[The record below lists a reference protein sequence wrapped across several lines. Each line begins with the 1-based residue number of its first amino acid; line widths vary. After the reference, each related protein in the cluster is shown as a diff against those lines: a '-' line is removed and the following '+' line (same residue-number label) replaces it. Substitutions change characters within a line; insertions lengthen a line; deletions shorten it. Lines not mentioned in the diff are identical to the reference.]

1 MPSTSIKFPYGIA
14 DFQKIREEGYLYI
27 DRTDR
32 IPLMEEAGGQLL
44 FLRPRRFGK
53 SLWLSTL
60 ENYYDLAKADR
71 FEAIFGGL
79 AVGRNPTPRR
89 NGYYVM
95 TWDFSAV
102 DTQGDVDHIR
112 RALYRHIDV
121 CINRFLGRYPEL
133 DRIDLTDDAIANFQA
148 LVSAIDKTDRK
159 LYLLIDEYDN
169 FANEAMVNRS
179 PGADRYRDL
188 VSGEG
193 VLRSLFKAVKST
205 ARGQG
210 LDRVFMTGVSPVVM
224 SDISSGYN
232 IIKTVSHQPEYND
245 LCGFTAGELS
255 GILDRVAGE
264 CGLSRERTREAM
276 ETMRAFYNGYCFSA
290 RRLSSEPDDLI
301 YNPTLAVYFLK
312 ELARYREYPERIL
325 DTNLAMDRNRIR
337 FVAGLPHGER
347 LVTRALAANDA
358 DPERG
363 ILVERLADRFGVEDM
378 LDISGGS
385 GNAVDDTFL
394 ASLLYYLGVLT
405 LGGRSER
412 GELRLTIPNL
422 AVRSLYAERLRDAL
436 LPEYEGREERRAAAI
451 RLYAHAD
458 LEPLCDFIERR
469 FFKAFDNRDLRW
481 SNELTVKTAFL
492 TLLFNDTFYIM
503 DSETAIDRGYGDLIL
518 VLRPDM
524 RRYKLLDH
532 LLEFK
537 YLPWKVLGVKG
548 GEGRKTSREALRKVP
563 AVAERFEAA
572 EAQLARYRKTLEEVY
587 GERLRLHTHAVVCIG
602 MERLVWQSTH
612 EYNEDRNP

>member
-1 MPSTSIKFPYGIA
+1 MARTPIKFPYGIA
-14 DFQKIREEGYLYI
+14 DFQKIREEGYLYV

-32 IPLMEEAGGQLL
+32 IPLMEEAGSQLL

-60 ENYYDLAKADR
+60 ENYYDLAKGDR
-71 FEAIFGGL
+71 FETIFGSL
-79 AVGRNPTPRR
+79 AVGRDPTPRR

-95 TWDFSAV
+95 TWDFSTV
-102 DTQGDVDHIR
+102 DTQGNVDYIR
-112 RALYRHIDV
+112 KALYRHIDV
-121 CINRFLGRYPEL
+121 CIDRFLGRYPEL

-148 LVSAIDKTDRK
+148 LVNTVGKTDRK

-169 FANEAMVNRS
+169 FANEVMVNRS
-179 PGADRYRDL
+179 PEADRYRDL

-193 VLRSLFKAVKST
+193 VLRSLFKAIKST

-232 IIKTVSHQPEYND
+232 IVETISHQPEYND
-245 LCGFTAGELS
+245 LCGFTAEELS
-255 GILDRVAGE
+255 GILERVAGD
-264 CGLSRERTREAM
+264 CGLSREQALEAM

-301 YNPTLAVYFLK
+301 YNPTLATYFLK
-312 ELARYREYPERIL
+312 ELARYCEYPERIL
-325 DTNLAMDRNRIR
+325 DTNLAMDRNRIH

-347 LVTRALAANDA
+347 LVTRALAADNA

-378 LDISGGS
+378 LDIPKGDT
-385 GNAVDDTFL
+385 VDDTFL

-405 LGGRSER
+405 LSGRNER

-422 AVRSLYAERLRDAL
+422 VVRSLYAERLRDAL
-436 LPEYEGREERRAAAI
+436 LPDYDGREERRAAAI
-451 RLYAHAD
+451 RFYAHAD
-458 LEPLCDFIERR
+458 LEPLCDFVERR

-492 TLLFNDTFYIM
+492 ALLFNDTFYIV
-503 DSETAIDRGYGDLIL
+503 DSETAIDRGYGDLSL
-518 VLRPDM
+518 VLRPDT
-524 RRYKLLDH
+524 RKYKLLDH

-537 YLPWKVLGVKG
+537 YLPWKALGVKS
-548 GEGRKTSREALRKVP
+548 GEGRRTNREELRQIPV
-563 AVAERFEAA
+563 VAERLEEA
-572 EAQLARYRKTLEEVY
+572 EVQLARYRTTLEKTY
-587 GERLRLHTHAVVCIG
+587 GGKLRLHTHAVVCIG
-602 MERLVWQSTH
+602 MERLVWQ
-612 EYNEDRNP
+612 